1 MPDPSPIIDE
11 QQANALP
18 DLEKWLKN
26 IEGYKN
32 KKNLKIKTH

>member
-1 MPDPSPIIDE
+1 MPNLSPIIDE

-18 DLEKWLKN
+18 DLEKWLKD

-32 KKNLKIKTH
+32 NKNKTH